1 MGDVRITIK
10 VVNPASGK
18 DVSELDVL
26 VDTGATLPVIPQRV
40 LESIGVSRTKTIK
53 IRMADGRIAE
63 RDVGDATIIVNGDSA
78 TSRVVFGKE
87 EDAPVIGL
95 TILEQ
100 LGLAVD
106 PIQRRLVPAEYLFYI
121 SFTTALSPSPVG
133 IPMKNPFFIP
143 KRSK

>member
-10 VVNPASGK
+10 VANPASRK
-18 DVSELDVL
+18 DVRDLEVV
-26 VDTGATLPVIPQRV
+26 VDTGATLPVIPQKV

-53 IRMADGRIAE
+53 IRMTDGRITE

-78 TSRVVFGKE
+78 TSRIVFGKE
-87 EDAPVIGL
+87 GDAPVLGL

-106 PIQRRLVPAEYLFYI
+106 PIQRRLVPAEYLFFY
-121 SFTTALSPSPVG
+121 LSS
-133 IPMKNPFFIP
+133 
-143 KRSK
+143 